1 MTAPN
6 LPPVVRLAQY
16 LSGHLHNFQQAI
28 DNPVWFANIHIYQ
41 CPLPWSV
48 FDGVGLYIEQ
58 AYDLSL
64 NRPYRQRA
72 LHLFEEDGQLRIQNY
87 SLRDPDA
94 YIGAGRDL
102 GMLRS
107 LTASDIEILPGC
119 LSGVEATDTGF
130 KGESIGKGCRVV
142 RKGRETYSF
151 IQFEVTE
158 TKFQSLDRGLDPE
171 TDDVVWG
178 SNMGPFQF
186 DKKESFAHL
195 IPTGADWVAPELPN
209 SEKDTVVNTGDRVI
223 SI

>member
-1 MTAPN
+1 MTVAE
-6 LPPVVRLAQY
+6 LPPAVRLAQC

-28 DNPVWFANIHIYQ
+28 DSPIWFANIHIYQ

-58 AYDLSL
+58 AYDLEL
-64 NRPYRQRA
+64 DRPYRQRA
-72 LHLFEEDGQLRIQNY
+72 LHLFEDEGQLRIQNY
-87 SLRDPDA
+87 ALRDPGA

-102 GMLRS
+102 GMLQS
-107 LTASDIEILPGC
+107 LTFSDIEILPGC
-119 LSGVEATDTGF
+119 LSGVEATDNGF

-151 IQFEVTE
+151 IQFEVTD
-158 TKFQSLDRGLDPE
+158 TKFQSLDRGLDPV

-178 SNMGPFQF
+178 SKMGPFQF
-186 DKKESFAHL
+186 AKKESFAHL
-195 IPTGADWVAPELPN
+195 VPTGPEWVAPETSQPARKAP
-209 SEKDTVVNTGDRVI
+209 EETGQSVI